1 MSAMSV
7 ARLLCALTVLGLLC
21 GCNPDTGP
29 VPTATQIAI
38 PVVPAPAGANTTS
51 TDAGLTTGGD
61 AATVTPQPV
70 PTGNDTGVN
79 SGPAPTADTPR
90 GVPSQGVITSTY
102 TVQRGDTLSGVAL
115 AFDISV
121 ADLMAMNGMSRDIV
135 RAGQTLLVR
144 IPVRDNAPS
153 VKLIPDSE
161 LVNGRGAI
169 NFDLAGAISQHRGYL
184 DRYTEEV
191 ADETLSGAQIV
202 QRVSE
207 QTSVHPR
214 VLLAALE
221 FAGNWVTNPQPTG
234 DQLLYPLGNRRTN
247 LTGLYVQLSWAAGR
261 LNEGYY
267 GWRLGN
273 RYVVMLE
280 DRSYAFLGDGI
291 NAGTAGVQNWVA
303 AISPRTTWRD
313 ALQDDGRGGTFAS
326 TYRRLFGDP
335 WRFDAGLPVPAG
347 TQQPEL
353 SLPWKKGELWY
364 ITGGP
369 HSAWGRGTPWG
380 ALDFTSVNVAGCR
393 TLNEWV
399 TAMADGVITR
409 STRGEVVQALDASG
423 DDRAGW
429 SVLYLHIGGKNRV
442 EVGTRVKRGD
452 RIGHPSCEGGIS
464 NGAHTHIV
472 RRFNGEWINA
482 TGAIP
487 FVMGGWQAAEAGE
500 EYDGYLSRGRDKR
513 EACECKRPAVN
524 GVVW

>member
-1 MSAMSV
+1 MAPMSV
-7 ARLLCALTVLGLLC
+7 ARLLCTLTVLGLLC
-21 GCNPDTGP
+21 SCSSNSGP
-29 VPTATQIAI
+29 LPTATQANI
-38 PVVPAPAGANTTS
+38 PVVPAPNGESSAMSSSETPRAASTATTPAKPEPAG
-51 TDAGLTTGGD
+51 TDAG
-61 AATVTPQPV
+61 AS
-70 PTGNDTGVN
+70 
-79 SGPAPTADTPR
+79 SGPSPTSDAPR

-102 TVQRGDTLSGVAL
+102 TVQRGDTLSGIAL

-121 ADLMAMNGMSRDIV
+121 TDLMALNNMSRDIV

-144 IPVRDNAPS
+144 IPVRDNGPS

-161 LVNGRGAI
+161 LINGRGAI
-169 NFDLAGAISQHRGYL
+169 DFDLVSAIGRQRGYL
-184 DRYTEEV
+184 ERYTEEI
-191 ADETLSGAQIV
+191 ADETLSGVQIV

-221 FAGNWVTNPQPTG
+221 FAGNWVTNPLPTG

-247 LTGLYVQLSWAAGR
+247 LTGLYAQLSWAAGR

-273 RYVVMLE
+273 RFVVMLE

-313 ALQDDGRGGTFAS
+313 ALQDDGRSGTFIA

-347 TQQPEL
+347 TRQPEL
-353 SLPWKKGELWY
+353 ALPWKKGELWY

-380 ALDFTSVNVAGCR
+380 ALDFTSVNVSGCR

-409 STRGEVVQALDASG
+409 SARGEVVQSLDASG

-429 SVLYLHIGGKNRV
+429 SVLYLHIGTRGRV
-442 EVGTRVKRGD
+442 AAGTRVRRGD

-464 NGAHTHIV
+464 NGAHLHVV

-487 FVMGGWQAAEAGE
+487 FVMGGWQAAETGA
-500 EYDGYLSRGRDKR
+500 EYDGYVSRGREKR

-524 GVVW
+524 GVTW